1 MAIQTSVDKI
11 QIRDEKNILIQGL
24 PSSIE
29 KQFSKLSY
37 AKNVTPLLKMRKIDF
52 ALIFSINQTQMN
64 NIIKDVYPALHENSK
79 LWISYPKP
87 TSKIVT
93 DLNRD
98 SSWGEI
104 INLGFEAVRQ
114 VSLDHV
120 WSAIRFRNAALY
132 TEVKPTLEGINF
144 DSRLCNTPIELQ
156 EIFTERK
163 SAGDFFDSLSIS
175 LKTNY
180 LQWYAESGDELVE
193 NKITEMV
200 EMLEAGIVNP
210 VEKSFA

>member
-1 MAIQTSVDKI
+1 MSVQTSLDKL

-52 ALIFSINQTQMN
+52 ALIFAINQGQMN
-64 NIIKDVYPALHENSK
+64 AIIKDVYPALHENSK
-79 LWISYPKP
+79 LWVSYPKP

-98 SSWGEI
+98 SSWLQI
-104 INLGFEAVRQ
+104 VDLGFEAIRQ

-120 WSAIRFRNAALY
+120 WSAIRFRNAAVF
-132 TEVKPTLEGINF
+132 TEKKPTLEDLNF
-144 DSRLCNTPIELQ
+144 DSKLCNTPIELQ

-163 SAGDFFDSLSIS
+163 SAGDFFDSLSLS

-180 LQWYAESGDELVE
+180 LQWYASSGDDLSDL
-193 NKITEMV
+193 KITEMV